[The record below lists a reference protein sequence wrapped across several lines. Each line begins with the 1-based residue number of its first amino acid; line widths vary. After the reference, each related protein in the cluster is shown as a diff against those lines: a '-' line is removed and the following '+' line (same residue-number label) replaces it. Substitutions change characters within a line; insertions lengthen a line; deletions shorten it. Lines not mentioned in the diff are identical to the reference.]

1 MLRLRISIPTL
12 FSGRSHEARETRS
25 RHATKVPLD
34 GQDMRAFPLVLL
46 HVHRRDFALTTHRI
60 AHTRTPQSRQR
71 WGLTVITVAAFF
83 MSADVTI
90 TNVALPAI
98 AADLDASMSALQW
111 VVDSYNIV
119 LAGLLLLGAG
129 IGERFSRKW
138 AFLLGVGVFAVG
150 SLAAGL
156 AQTVAQLVA
165 SRTLMGI
172 GGAVLLAPALSLI
185 AVLFAPE
192 ERAKAVAA
200 WATGG
205 ALGLGSAPI
214 IGGLILTRIDW
225 HWVFLMNVPFM
236 VITVAVG
243 AVVLPN
249 SRADEQHG
257 LDVVGALLSVIGF
270 ASFLGALIEAPT
282 RGWTNPGVLVAA
294 ATGAVFIVGFVR
306 WELRH
311 EHPMFEVR
319 VLRHRMVLGASLC
332 LMGSYVSFTG
342 LMFLLAQQLQVGAQM
357 SAVAVG
363 LVLAP
368 FAVVFWLM
376 SRSAHTVAEH
386 VAPTRVLLIGMTAM
400 IASFVGLA
408 VTSAFDSIP
417 AVLTFGS
424 LAALG
429 WGLVIPIG
437 SVVILNALPPALTG
451 SAAGTSMLSRFVG
464 ASVGIAALGTV
475 IAMNLDGGNAHA
487 EPTRFA
493 DGVTMAFWAGAA
505 MLTLLTIASGLA
517 TRASSHDDGHST
529 AS

>member
-1 MLRLRISIPTL
+1 M
-12 FSGRSHEARETRS
+12 
-25 RHATKVPLD
+25 
-34 GQDMRAFPLVLL
+34 LL
-46 HVHRRDFALTTHRI
+46 HAPGPYPALSSRPI
-60 AHTRTPQSRQR
+60 AHRLTSARRQR
-71 WGLTVITVAAFF
+71 WGLVVITVAAFF

-138 AFLLGVGVFAVG
+138 AFLMGVSIFCVG

-156 AQTVAQLVA
+156 SPSVGALVA
-165 SRTLMGI
+165 SRTLMGV
-172 GGAVLLAPALSLI
+172 GAALLLAPALSLI
-185 AVLFAPE
+185 AVLFAPD

-214 IGGLILTRIDW
+214 IGGIILTRVDW

-236 VITVAVG
+236 VAAVIAG
-243 AVVLPN
+243 IVILPN
-249 SRADEQHG
+249 SRAETQHR
-257 LDVVGALLSVIGF
+257 LDLVGAVLSVVSF

-282 RGWTNPGVLVAA
+282 RGWTNPAIVAA
-294 ATGAVFIVGFVR
+294 ALVGALFIVAFVR

-319 VLRHRMVLGASLC
+319 VLRHRAVLGASLC
-332 LMGSYVSFTG
+332 LLGSYVSFTG
-342 LMFLLAQQLQVGAQM
+342 LMFLLAQQLQVGAAM
-357 SAVAVG
+357 SAIAVG

-368 FAVVFWLM
+368 FAVVFWVM
-376 SRSAHTVAEH
+376 SRSAQAVAH
-386 VAPTRVLLIGMTAM
+386 RIAPPHVLLIGMGLM
-400 IASFVGLA
+400 VASFAGLA
-408 VTSAFDSIP
+408 ITAASNTIP
-417 AVLTFGS
+417 AVLVFGS

-437 SVVILNALPPALTG
+437 SVVILNALPAELTG
-451 SAAGTSMLSRFVG
+451 SASGTSMLSRFVG
-464 ASVGIAALGTV
+464 ASVGIAVLGTV
-475 IAMNLDGGNAHA
+475 IAVNLDGGNAHA
-487 EPTRFA
+487 DPIRFA
-493 DGVTMAFWAGAA
+493 DGVTMAFWAGAVVLV
-505 MLTLLTIASGLA
+505 MLTFGAALA
-517 TRASSHDDGHST
+517 TRAARRETGQSSN
-529 AS
+529 A